1 MTAIPPDTAPRRLVV
16 AHVVKTL
23 SVGGVQRVL
32 LEILKHTDTTR
43 FQPIVLCMERRGEW
57 GEELAANGM
66 QVDLFGREYP
76 WRHVF
81 SRKMLGLWSLVRWL
95 RANRVDVLHIHMPKA
110 ALFLILAGKLAGVP
124 CVVLHHHALYRDHH
138 WASLSPARLWMESR
152 VTRLADVLIAVSETV
167 SACTRET
174 FGLPPERIAVV
185 PNAGISQD
193 PGGAAPQ
200 LAAPC
205 PEVPAGAKVI
215 GVVGRTVPDKC
226 FEDLLDAAPRV
237 LAREPDTQFWI
248 VGDETGNQSVRPQL
262 EEQARRLG
270 LEKNVHFLGFR
281 NDVPALLTRLQ
292 IGVVCSR
299 TEGCPNTLLEFMG
312 AGVPTVVTD
321 IPSLTIVVEHE
332 KSALV
337 VPLHNPER
345 LADTLVRLIQDPALA
360 QRLAAEAHRASQT
373 YSWSDATAACEALYQ
388 RVLSRK
394 GKWPGEGR
402 DENPAG

>member
-1 MTAIPPDTAPRRLVV
+1 MTSASEKPVATKHLVV

-32 LEILKHTDTTR
+32 LEILKHTDTAR
-43 FQPIVLCMERRGEW
+43 FRPIVLCMERRGEW
-57 GEELAANGM
+57 GEELAADGM

-76 WRHVF
+76 WRHVL
-81 SRKMLGLWSLVRWL
+81 SHKMLGLWPLVRWL

-124 CVVLHHHALYRDHH
+124 CIVLHHHALYRDHH
-138 WASLSPARLWMESR
+138 WASLGPLRLWMENR
-152 VTRLADVLIAVSETV
+152 VTRLADALIAVSETV

-174 FGLPPERIAVV
+174 FGLSPERITVI
-185 PNAGISQD
+185 PNAGISQNPD
-193 PGGAAPQ
+193 TAPQ

-205 PEVPAGAKVI
+205 PEVPAGAKVV

-248 VGDETGNQSVRPQL
+248 VGDEAGNQSVRPQL

-281 NDVPALLTRLQ
+281 NDVPALLTRIQ

-312 AGVPTVVTD
+312 AGIPTVVTD

-337 VPLHNPER
+337 VPLHAPQR
-345 LADTLVRLIQDPALA
+345 LADALVRLIQNPALA
-360 QRLAAEAHRASQT
+360 QRLAAEAQRASQT
-373 YSWSDATAACEALYQ
+373 YSWSDATAACETLYQ
-388 RVLSRK
+388 QVLQAK
-394 GKWPGEGR
+394 GQW
-402 DENPAG
+402 DER

>member
-1 MTAIPPDTAPRRLVV
+1 MTSAPENNRSSKRLVV

-43 FQPIVLCMERRGEW
+43 FRPLVLCMERRGEW
-57 GEELAANGM
+57 GEDLAAGGM

-81 SRKMLGLWSLVRWL
+81 SRKMLGLWPLVQWL
-95 RANRVDVLHIHMPKA
+95 RVNRVDVLHIHMPKA

-124 CVVLHHHALYRDHH
+124 CIVLHHHALYRDHH
-138 WASLSPARLWMESR
+138 WASLTPARLWMESR
-152 VTRLADVLIAVSETV
+152 VTRLADALIAVSETV

-174 FGLPPERIAVV
+174 FGLSRERITVI
-185 PNAGISQD
+185 PNAGISPD
-193 PGGAAPQ
+193 SGAAPQ

-205 PEVPAGAKVI
+205 PVVPEGAKVI

-248 VGDETGNQSVRPQL
+248 VGDEKSRQSVRPQL
-262 EEQARRLG
+262 EEQAQRLQI
-270 LEKNVHFLGFR
+270 EKNVHFLGFR
-281 NDVPALLTRLQ
+281 NDVPALLSRIQ
-292 IGVVCSR
+292 IGVMCSR

-312 AGVPTVVTD
+312 AGVPSVVTD

-345 LADTLVRLIQDPALA
+345 LADALVRLIQDPALSR
-360 QRLAAEAHRASQT
+360 RLAAEGQRMSQA
-373 YSWSDATAACEALYQ
+373 YSWSDTTAACETLYQ
-388 RVLSRK
+388 TVLRGK
-394 GKWPGEGR
+394 GKWP
-402 DENPAG
+402 ENG